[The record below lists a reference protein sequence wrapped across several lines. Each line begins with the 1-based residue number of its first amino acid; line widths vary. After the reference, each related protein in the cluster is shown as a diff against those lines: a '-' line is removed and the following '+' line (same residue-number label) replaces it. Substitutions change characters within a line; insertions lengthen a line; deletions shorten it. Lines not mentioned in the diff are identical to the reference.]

1 MQKKAI
7 EQFRTCSEKI
17 CFNQA
22 KFFAYSMF
30 LNNVPVKERQDLYD
44 FAFSKNY
51 WLENSK

>member
-1 MQKKAI
+1 MQKK
-7 EQFRTCSEKI
+7 QLNSSEPAPKKI